1 MTSTTEEQMISK
13 ILQYVRAKGMMC
25 WRQNNVGSF
34 RADDCI
40 ASFLKYIRNRQYTGK
55 TEKQLQED
63 IQRIVRF
70 SYTKLAGTA
79 KGVSDILAVSPQ
91 GKWIAIEV
99 KIGSDKLSPE
109 QDVWLQEIKQKGGYA
124 FVVRNFEF
132 FKTQFDHK
140 LNSQNHV

>member
-1 MTSTTEEQMISK
+1 MAATTEEQMISK
-13 ILQYVRAKGMMC
+13 ILQYVRTKGIMC

-40 ASFLKYIRNRQYTGK
+40 TSFVEYIVKGRYDGKSQRQ
-55 TEKQLQED
+55 LLED
-63 IQRIVRF
+63 VQRIVRF

-79 KGVSDILAVSPQ
+79 KGVSDILAVSPN

-99 KIGSDKLSPE
+99 KIGSDRLSPE
-109 QDVWLQEIKQKGGYA
+109 QEVWLQEIKRKGGYA

-132 FKTQFDHK
+132 FKTQFDSK
-140 LNSQNHV
+140 LNNQNHV